1 MKIKCV
7 DCKGTGRINAY
18 RCRICNG
25 TCNTDIEPAEY
36 LRQNRIRSDRN
47 LPKLIRV

>member
-18 RCRICNG
+18 RCRMCNG
-25 TCNTDIEPAEY
+25 TCNTYIEPAES
-36 LRQNRIRSDRN
+36 LRPNRIRLDRN